1 MIEDFNMLKKTIEEE
16 ATQVLWVWDC
26 VCSFPLTTSMLSCVH
41 VNVQSSVFLT
51 V

>member
-1 MIEDFNMLKKTIEEE
+1 MMEDFNMLKKTIEEE

-26 VCSFPLTTSMLSCVH
+26 VPFLLTTSMLSCVH